1 MSKQLKTPNAS
12 QPPSPAARREQRL
25 EAALKANLKKR
36 KDQARAKDSDSA
48 ATPAVKG

>member
-1 MSKQLKTPNAS
+1 MSKQLKTPHAS

-36 KDQARAKDSDSA
+36 KDQARAKDSESA
-48 ATPAVKG
+48 ATATLKG